1 MSVPNKLAR
10 CRNVRERI
18 LIVRLS
24 SIGDT
29 IQGTPVARQIKRAYP
44 DCHLTWVVQ
53 AFALPCIQH
62 NPHLDEIVVLDVPR
76 PESWVKLWRRVRGQY
91 DITVD
96 LQCLLKSGLVTWVAN
111 SPVRIGRAAGREG
124 SRFFHT
130 RLMPSS
136 GDQHY
141 ISQIYLEQCA
151 DLGLDRNDYLPEVFV
166 GPEDRVA
173 AAALWQELKLKE
185 GTPVVALLPFA
196 STPRRE
202 WPMERFAEV
211 GDTLAAE
218 TGARC
223 MIFGSRGERHRADQL
238 SASMKSAPLVI
249 AGRTSLAL
257 AIACLQRCQL
267 ALGNESGLV
276 HCAFAL
282 GTPVV
287 CLLGRSP
294 VCQGPMSDRAI
305 TLFSPC
311 EFRPC
316 LHLGRCARGADCHCL
331 SEITVSQTLDACRRM
346 LRGPV

>member
-1 MSVPNKLAR
+1 
-10 CRNVRERI
+10 VRERI

-29 IQGTPVARQIKRAYP
+29 IQGTPVARQIKRAHP

-53 AFALPCIQH
+53 PLALPCIQH

-76 PESWVKLWRRVRGQY
+76 PESWLELWRRVRGQY

-111 SPVRIGRAAGREG
+111 SPVRIGRAEGREG
-124 SRFFHT
+124 SRLFHT
-130 RLMPSS
+130 RLMRSS

-141 ISQIYLEQCA
+141 ISQLYLEQCS
-151 DLGLDRNDYLPEVFV
+151 DLNLDRNDYVPEVFV
-166 GPEDRVA
+166 GPEDQVA
-173 AAALWQELKLKE
+173 AATLWRELNLKE
-185 GTPVVALLPFA
+185 GTPVVALMPFA

-202 WPMERFAEV
+202 WPIERFAEV

-223 MIFGSRGERHRADQL
+223 MIFGGRGERHRADQL
-238 SASMKSAPLVI
+238 ATRMKSAPLVI
-249 AGRTSLAL
+249 AGRPSLEL
-257 AIACLQRCQL
+257 AIACLQRCKL
-267 ALGNESGLV
+267 ALGNDSGLV

-294 VCQGPMSDRAI
+294 LHKGPTGDRAV

-316 LHLGRCARGADCHCL
+316 LNLQECARGAGCGCR
-331 SEITVSQTLDACRRM
+331 SAITVDQTLEACRRM
-346 LRGPV
+346 LRGRN

>member
-1 MSVPNKLAR
+1 MRAPTEEAR
-10 CRNVRERI
+10 DHNVRERI

-29 IQGTPVARQIKRAYP
+29 IQGTPVARQIRRTHP

-53 AFALPCIQH
+53 PFVLPCIQH

-76 PESWVKLWRRVRGQY
+76 PEAWIELWRRVRGQY

-124 SRFFHT
+124 SHLFHT
-130 RLMPSS
+130 QLMPSL
-136 GDQHY
+136 GDALY
-141 ISQIYLEQCA
+141 VSQIYLEQCA
-151 DLGLDRNDYLPEVFV
+151 DLGLDRNDYVPEVFV
-166 GPEDRVA
+166 GSEARAA
-173 AAALWQELKLKE
+173 AAALWRELKLGE
-185 GTPVVALLPFA
+185 GEAVVALLPFA
-196 STPRRE
+196 STPQRE

-211 GDTLAAE
+211 GDALAAE

-223 MIFGSRGERHRADQL
+223 MIFGSRRERHRADQL
-238 SASMKSAPLVI
+238 AASMKSAPLVI
-249 AGRTSLAL
+249 AGRTSLSL
-257 AIACLQRCQL
+257 AIASLQRCQL

-294 VCQGPMSDRAI
+294 LCQGPTSDRAV

-316 LHLGRCARGADCHCL
+316 RHLERCKRGTACHCL
-331 SEITVSQTLDACRRM
+331 SEITVGQTLDACRKM
-346 LRGPV
+346 LRGRL

>member
-1 MSVPNKLAR
+1 MSK
-10 CRNVRERI
+10 RI

-29 IQGTPVARQIKRAYP
+29 IQGTPVARQIKRAHP

-53 AFALPCIQH
+53 PVALPCIQH

-76 PESWVKLWRRVRGQY
+76 PESWVKLWRRIRGQY

-130 RLMPSS
+130 HLMPSS
-136 GDQHY
+136 GDPRY

-151 DLGLDRNDYLPEVFV
+151 DLGLDRADDDPEVYV
-166 GPEDRVA
+166 GPEDRA
-173 AAALWQELKLKE
+173 AAAAFLMELGLPE
-185 GTPVVALLPFA
+185 GVPVVALLPFA
-196 STPRRE
+196 STPQRE
-202 WPMERFAEV
+202 WLIERFAEV
-211 GDTLAAE
+211 GDALAAE
-218 TGARC
+218 AGARC
-223 MIFGSRGERHRADQL
+223 LIFGSRSERERANQL
-238 SASMKSAPLVI
+238 AARMKSAPLVI
-249 AGRTSLAL
+249 AGRTSLSL
-257 AIACLQRCQL
+257 AIACLQRCKL
-267 ALGNESGLV
+267 AIGNESGLV

-294 VCQGPMSDRAI
+294 LCQGPMGDRAV

-311 EFRPC
+311 EFRPR
-316 LHLGRCARGADCHCL
+316 LHLQRCQRGAACHCL
-331 SEITVSQTLDACRRM
+331 SEITVGQTLDACGKL
-346 LRGPV
+346 LRDPL

>member
-1 MSVPNKLAR
+1 MGQ
-10 CRNVRERI
+10 RI

-29 IQGTPVARQIKRAYP
+29 IQGTAVARQIRRAHP
-44 DCHLTWVVQ
+44 GCHLTWVVQ
-53 AFALPCIQH
+53 PFTLPCIQH

-76 PESWVKLWRRVRGQY
+76 LRSWADLWRRVRGQY

-96 LQCLLKSGLVTWVAN
+96 LQCLLKSGLVSWVAN
-111 SPVRIGRAAGREG
+111 SPMRIGRAEGREG

-130 RLMPSS
+130 RLMTSS
-136 GDQHY
+136 GDPHY
-141 ISQIYLEQCA
+141 ISQIYLDQCA
-151 DLGLDRNDYLPEVFV
+151 DLGLDRNDYRPELFV
-166 GPEDRVA
+166 GPADRAA
-173 AAALWQELKLKE
+173 AAALWQELNLKE

-211 GDTLAAE
+211 GDALAGE

-223 MIFGSRGERHRADQL
+223 LIFGSRGERRRAEQL
-238 SASMKSAPLVI
+238 AARMKSAPLII
-249 AGRTSLAL
+249 AGRTSLSL
-257 AIACLQRCQL
+257 AIACLQRCKL

-287 CLLGRSP
+287 CLLGQSP
-294 VCQGPMSDRAI
+294 LCQGPTSDRAV

-311 EFRPC
+311 EFRPRR
-316 LHLGRCARGADCHCL
+316 HLQRCQRGAACHCL
-331 SEITVSQTLDACRRM
+331 SEITTGQTLDACRRM
-346 LRGPV
+346 LQVPG

>member
-1 MSVPNKLAR
+1 MSK
-10 CRNVRERI
+10 RI

-29 IQGTPVARQIKRAYP
+29 IQCTPVARQIKRAHP

-53 AFALPCIQH
+53 PFALPCVQH

-76 PESWVKLWRRVRGQY
+76 PDSWVKLWRRVRGQY

-96 LQCLLKSGLVTWVAN
+96 LQCLLKSGLVTWVTN
-111 SPVRIGRAAGREG
+111 SPVRIGRAESREG
-124 SRFFHT
+124 SRLFHT
-130 RLMPSS
+130 HLMPSFS
-136 GDQHY
+136 EARY
-141 ISQIYLEQCA
+141 ISQIYLDQCA
-151 DLGLDRNDYLPEVFV
+151 DLGLDRDDYAPEVFV
-166 GPEDRVA
+166 GPEDRAA
-173 AAALWQELKLKE
+173 AAALWQKLKVKE
-185 GTPVVALLPFA
+185 ETPLVALLPFA
-196 STPRRE
+196 STAQRE
-202 WPMERFAEV
+202 WPIERFAEV

-223 MIFGSRGERHRADQL
+223 MIFGSPRERRRVEQL
-238 SASMKSAPLVI
+238 AARMQSAPLLI
-249 AGRTSLAL
+249 AGRTSLSL

-267 ALGNESGLV
+267 AIGNESGLV

-294 VCQGPMSDRAI
+294 LCQGPMSDRAV

-316 LHLGRCARGADCHCL
+316 RHLQRCKRGTDCQCL
-331 SEITVSQTLDACRRM
+331 SEITVGQTLDACRRM
-346 LRGPV
+346 LQGSR